1 MALEKSGLA
10 KQEKR
15 DRLSIGAVAFT
26 AVSVIIATSLLLTAY
41 IQNVREN
48 VVDRSSAYI
57 ESSVY
62 TASGISSRY
71 FSNRILVL
79 ENFAD
84 QFDGFSE
91 EEIQLKLLR
100 CCDSGLFT
108 RAAFMRGDGSAVV
121 SDGNELDAAYRS
133 VVRDAF
139 SGNSLILSSA
149 ETGKDRDVY
158 AVPVK
163 NGEDIVVGALV
174 AGSAPADLASISH
187 QSDFSILSGSFIVSE
202 SGSVLFA
209 DRECAFEAGD
219 NMLSVLES
227 TGHNVNE
234 LKTAVSRRDA
244 QGSVRAVLSGKEYL
258 ITYASM
264 DTQNWTF
271 LQTTP
276 IEPIIAAS
284 ASGSMFAPLIAL
296 IIAMVAAFLAL
307 GVYMIYFTVRAHKK
321 MREVLSESHRNFYE
335 DSVTGFDSWQKFME
349 EYDDK
354 LTNTSKGYA
363 LLSLDV
369 DKFKEV
375 NDTVG
380 FEGGNE
386 ILKKIAHV
394 LSRNIGMGDV
404 FARSSADRFYLLV
417 AYRDKEELIELMN
430 RIISDVDYQITAIR
444 IVISIGVYLIT
455 DRTVSVHTAA
465 DRADIARSSVKV
477 HKESAYRFF
486 EFSMLESIRE
496 EHFIEN
502 IMEAALER
510 HEFMVYLQPK
520 FSLDGENE
528 VTGAEALVR
537 WKHNGK
543 LLSPGQFI
551 PLFERNGFVTK
562 LDFYMFREVCRL
574 QKAWQNQGFAPKII
588 SVNMSRAHLRNP
600 EFVQDLVNFCKE
612 YEIDPKYFEIEI
624 TESAAFE
631 NIDILMAVFKQIKEA
646 GFHVSI
652 DDFGTGYSSLN
663 MLKDLPVD
671 VLKIDR
677 SFLTEDANESEN
689 ASKIIGSVV
698 SLATVLNISTI
709 CEGIETKEQ
718 ANLLSKLG
726 CNMAQGF
733 FFARPMPIEDYEKL
747 VYNLDSVKKAV

>member
-1 MALEKSGLA
+1 MALEKRALT

-15 DRLSIGAVAFT
+15 EWLSIGTVILI
-26 AVSVIIATSLLLTAY
+26 SVLVIVATSLLLTVY
-41 IQNVREN
+41 IENVREN
-48 VVDRSSAYI
+48 VVDRSAAYI
-57 ESSVY
+57 ESTVY

-71 FSNRILVL
+71 FDNRIRVL

-84 QFDGFSE
+84 QIDGSSE
-91 EEIQLKLLR
+91 EEIQTKLAR

-163 NGEDIVVGALV
+163 NGEDTVVGALV
-174 AGSAPADLASISH
+174 AGSVPADLASVSH

-202 SGSVLFA
+202 SGSVLFT

-244 QGSVRAVLSGKEYL
+244 QGSVRVVLGGKEYL

-264 DTQNWTF
+264 GIQNWTF

-296 IIAMVAAFLAL
+296 IIAVVAVFLTLA
-307 GVYMIYFTVRAHKK
+307 VYMILFKIRAHKK
-321 MREVLSESHRNFYE
+321 MSEVLSESHKHFYE

-349 EYDDK
+349 DYHDK

-386 ILKKIAHV
+386 ILRKIANI
-394 LSRNIGMGDV
+394 LSRNIGTGDF
-404 FARSSADRFYLLV
+404 FARASADRFYLLV
-417 AYRDKEELIELMN
+417 TYRDKDGLIELMN
-430 RIISDVDYQITAIR
+430 RIISDVDYQITSIR
-444 IVISIGVYLIT
+444 LVISIGVYLIT

-465 DRADIARSSVKV
+465 DRADIARSSVKE
-477 HKESAYRFF
+477 HKESIYCFF
-486 EFSMLESIRE
+486 EFSMLENIRE

-502 IMEAALER
+502 IMETALEKN
-510 HEFMVYLQPK
+510 EFMVYLQPK

-543 LLSPGQFI
+543 LLPPGQFI

-574 QKAWQNQGFAPKII
+574 QKSWQNQGLKPKII

-600 EFVQDLVNFCKE
+600 EFVQVLANYCKE

-733 FFARPMPIEDYEKL
+733 FFARPMPIEEYEKL
-747 VYNLDSVKKAV
+747 VYNLEEAKAV

>member
-1 MALEKSGLA
+1 MASEKSGLT

-15 DRLSIGAVAFT
+15 EWLSIGAVILI
-26 AVSVIIATSLLLTAY
+26 SVLFIIAALLLLNVYT
-41 IQNVREN
+41 QNMRES
-48 VVDRSSAYI
+48 VVEHSSAYI

-62 TASGISSRY
+62 TASGVSSRY
-71 FSNRILVL
+71 FSNRIRVL
-79 ENFAD
+79 ENFAG
-84 QFDGFSE
+84 QINGVTE
-91 EEIQLKLLR
+91 EEIRERLLR
-100 CCDSGLFT
+100 CCDGGLYT
-108 RAAFMRGDGSAVV
+108 KAAFVHEDGSAVV
-121 SDGNELDAAYRS
+121 SDGSELDAAYRA

-139 SGNSLILSSA
+139 SGDNLILSSVEA
-149 ETGKDRDVY
+149 SGDRDVY
-158 AVPVK
+158 VVPVK
-163 NGEDIVVGALV
+163 DGEGTVIGALV
-174 AGSAPADLASISH
+174 AGSAPADLSGISY
-187 QSDFSILSGSFIVSE
+187 QSDFSILNGNFIVGTN
-202 SGSVLFA
+202 GSVLFE
-209 DRECAFEAGD
+209 DGECIFGIGD
-219 NMLSVLES
+219 NMISILE
-227 TGHNVNE
+227 GAGNDVNE
-234 LKTAVSRRDA
+234 LKTAISRRDA
-244 QGSVRAVLSGKEYL
+244 RGRVRVVLDGEEYL
-258 ITYASM
+258 IAYSSM
-264 DTQNWTF
+264 EAQHWTF
-271 LQTTP
+271 FQATP
-276 IEPIIAAS
+276 VESIIAAS
-284 ASGSMFAPLIAL
+284 EPMFVPSVVLVIAV
-296 IIAMVAAFLAL
+296 IAVFLAL
-307 GVYMIYFTVRAHKK
+307 AVYGALFTIRAQKK
-321 MREVLSESHRNFYE
+321 MSDVLSESRKHFYE

-349 EYDDK
+349 DYTDK
-354 LTNTSKGYA
+354 MANTSKGYA
-363 LLSLDV
+363 LLSLDI

-380 FEGGNE
+380 FEGGNDV
-386 ILKKIAHV
+386 LKKIANI
-394 LSRNIGMGDV
+394 LSRNIGTGDL

-417 AYRDKEELIELMN
+417 AYRDKNGLIELMN
-430 RIISDVDYQITAIR
+430 RIISDIDYQITALR

-455 DRTVSVHTAA
+455 DRTVSVHAAA
-465 DRADIARSSVKV
+465 DRADIARSSVKE
-477 HKESAYRFF
+477 HKESIYRFF
-486 EFSMLESIRE
+486 EFSMLENIRE

-502 IMEAALER
+502 IMETALER
-510 HEFMVYLQPK
+510 NEFMVYLQPK
-520 FSLDGENE
+520 FSLDGKNE

-537 WKHNGK
+537 WKHNGT

-574 QKAWQNQGFAPKII
+574 QKSWQNQGFTPKII
-588 SVNMSRAHLRNP
+588 SVNMSRAHLRSP
-600 EFVQDLVNFCKE
+600 EFVQDLVNYCKE

-631 NIDILMAVFKQIKEA
+631 NIDILMAVFTQIKEA

-733 FFARPMPIEDYEKL
+733 FFARPMPIEEYEKL
-747 VYNLDSVKKAV
+747 VYNLDEEKAV

>member
-1 MALEKSGLA
+1 MALEKRALT

-15 DRLSIGAVAFT
+15 EWLSIGAVILI
-26 AVSVIIATSLLLTAY
+26 SVLVIVATSLLLIAY

-71 FSNRILVL
+71 FDNRIRVL
-79 ENFAD
+79 ENFAG
-84 QFDGFSE
+84 QIDGSSE
-91 EEIQLKLLR
+91 EEIQMKLAR
-100 CCDSGLFT
+100 CCGGGLFT
-108 RAAFMRGDGSAVV
+108 RAAFVRGNGSAVV
-121 SDGNELDAAYRS
+121 SDGKELDASYRT
-133 VVRDAF
+133 VVQEAF
-139 SGNSLILSSA
+139 SGNSTILSSA
-149 ETGKDRDVY
+149 ETGKERDVY
-158 AVPVK
+158 VVPVK
-163 NGEDIVVGALV
+163 NGEDTVVGAFV

-187 QSDFSILSGSFIVSE
+187 QSGFSILSGSFIVSE
-202 SGSVLFA
+202 SGSVLFT
-209 DRECAFEAGD
+209 DKECAFEAGD
-219 NMLSVLES
+219 NMLSILES

-244 QGSVRAVLSGKEYL
+244 QGSVRAVLGGEEYL

-296 IIAMVAAFLAL
+296 IIAVVAVLLTLA
-307 GVYMIYFTVRAHKK
+307 VYMILFKIRAHKK
-321 MREVLSESHRNFYE
+321 MSEVLSESHKHFYE

-349 EYDDK
+349 DYNDK

-363 LLSLDV
+363 LLSLDI

-386 ILKKIAHV
+386 ILKKIANI
-394 LSRNIGMGDV
+394 LSRNIGTDDF
-404 FARSSADRFYLLV
+404 FARASADRFYLLV
-417 AYRDKEELIELMN
+417 AYRDKDGLIELMN
-430 RIISDVDYQITAIR
+430 RIISDIDYQITTIR
-444 IVISIGVYLIT
+444 IVVSIGVYLIT

-465 DRADIARSSVKV
+465 DRADIARSSVKE
-477 HKESAYRFF
+477 HKESVYCFF
-486 EFSMLESIRE
+486 EFSMLENIRE

-502 IMEAALER
+502 IMETALER
-510 HEFMVYLQPK
+510 NEFMVYLQPK

-543 LLSPGQFI
+543 LLPPGQFI

-574 QKAWQNQGFAPKII
+574 QKSWQNQGLTPKII

-600 EFVQDLVNFCKE
+600 EFVQVLANYCKE

-733 FFARPMPIEDYEKL
+733 FFARPMPIEEYEKL
-747 VYNLDSVKKAV
+747 VYNLEEAKAV

>member
-1 MALEKSGLA
+1 MALEKSGLT

-15 DRLSIGAVAFT
+15 ERLSIGAVVIITVLFVIAAFLLLNVYT
-26 AVSVIIATSLLLTAY
+26 QNMRESVI
-41 IQNVREN
+41 EH
-48 VVDRSSAYI
+48 SSAYI

-62 TASGISSRY
+62 TSSGISSRY
-71 FSNRILVL
+71 FGNRIRVL

-84 QFDGFSE
+84 QIDGSAE
-91 EEIQLKLLR
+91 EEIRLKLAR
-100 CCDSGLFT
+100 CCDESLFT
-108 RAAFMRGDGSAVV
+108 KAAFVREDGSAVV
-121 SDGNELDAAYRS
+121 SDGNELDAAYRT
-133 VVRDAF
+133 VARDAF
-139 SGNSLILSSA
+139 SGESVILSSA
-149 ETGKDRDVY
+149 QTGRERDVY
-158 AVPVK
+158 VVPVM
-163 NGEDIVVGALV
+163 NGENTVIGALV
-174 AGSAPADLASISH
+174 AGTVPADLSGISF
-187 QSDFSILSGSFIVSE
+187 QSGFSILNGNFIVGE

-209 DRECAFEAGD
+209 DGECVFGIGD
-219 NMLSVLES
+219 NMISILENA
-227 TGHNVNE
+227 GNDVNE

-244 QGSVRAVLSGKEYL
+244 RGRVRAVLGGAEYL
-258 ITYASM
+258 IAYSSM
-264 DTQNWTF
+264 ETQNWTF
-271 LQTTP
+271 FQMTP
-276 IEPIIAAS
+276 IESIVAS
-284 ASGSMFAPLIAL
+284 SEPMFVPSVVLVIVV
-296 IIAMVAAFLAL
+296 IVVFLAL
-307 GVYMIYFTVRAHKK
+307 AVFTIFFTIRAQKK
-321 MREVLSESHRNFYE
+321 MSEVLSESRRHFYE
-335 DSVTGFDSWQKFME
+335 DSVTGFHSWQKFME
-349 EYDDK
+349 DYNDK
-354 LTNTSKGYA
+354 MANTSKGYA
-363 LLSLDV
+363 LLSLDI

-386 ILKKIAHV
+386 ILKKIADI
-394 LSRNIGMGDV
+394 LSRNIGTDDL

-417 AYRDKEELIELMN
+417 AYRDKDALIELMN
-430 RIISDVDYQITAIR
+430 RIISDIDYQITTIR

-477 HKESAYRFF
+477 HKESIYCFF
-486 EFSMLESIRE
+486 EFSMLENIRE

-502 IMEAALER
+502 IMETALER
-510 HEFMVYLQPK
+510 NEFMVYLQPK
-520 FSLDGENE
+520 FSLDGSNE

-537 WKHNGK
+537 WKHNGT

-574 QKAWQNQGFAPKII
+574 QKSWQNQGLTPKII

-600 EFVQDLVNFCKE
+600 EFVQDLVNYCKE

-631 NIDILMAVFKQIKEA
+631 NIDILMAVFTQIKEA

-698 SLATVLNISTI
+698 SLATVLNIATI
-709 CEGIETKEQ
+709 CEGIETKDQ
-718 ANLLSKLG
+718 ANLLAKLG

-733 FFARPMPIEDYEKL
+733 FFARPMPIEEYEKL
-747 VYNLDSVKKAV
+747 VYHLEKTKA

>member
-1 MALEKSGLA
+1 MALEKSGLT

-15 DRLSIGAVAFT
+15 ERLSIGAVIIITVLFVIAAFLLLNVYT
-26 AVSVIIATSLLLTAY
+26 QNMRESVI
-41 IQNVREN
+41 EH
-48 VVDRSSAYI
+48 SSAYI

-62 TASGISSRY
+62 TSSGISSRY
-71 FSNRILVL
+71 FGNRIRIL

-84 QFDGFSE
+84 QIDGSAE
-91 EEIQLKLLR
+91 EEIRLKLAR
-100 CCDSGLFT
+100 CCDESLFT
-108 RAAFMRGDGSAVV
+108 KAAYVREDGSAVV
-121 SDGNELDAAYRS
+121 SDGNELDAAYRT
-133 VVRDAF
+133 VAREAF
-139 SGNSLILSSA
+139 SGESVILSSA
-149 ETGKDRDVY
+149 ETGRERDVY
-158 AVPVK
+158 VVPVM
-163 NGEDIVVGALV
+163 NGENTVIGALV
-174 AGSAPADLASISH
+174 AGTLPADLSGISF
-187 QSDFSILSGSFIVSE
+187 QSGFSILNGNFIAGE

-209 DRECAFEAGD
+209 DEKCVFGIGD
-219 NMLSVLES
+219 NMISILENA
-227 TGHNVNE
+227 GNDVNE

-244 QGSVRAVLSGKEYL
+244 RGRVRAVLGGAEYL
-258 ITYASM
+258 IAYSSM
-264 DTQNWTF
+264 ETQNWTF
-271 LQTTP
+271 FQVTP
-276 IEPIIAAS
+276 IESIVASSEPMFVPSVILVIIV
-284 ASGSMFAPLIAL
+284 IA
-296 IIAMVAAFLAL
+296 VFLAL
-307 GVYMIYFTVRAHKK
+307 AGYTVFFMIRTQKK
-321 MREVLSESHRNFYE
+321 MNVVLSETRRHFYE
-335 DSVTGFDSWQKFME
+335 DSVTGFHSWQKFME
-349 EYDDK
+349 DYNDK
-354 LTNTSKGYA
+354 MANTSKGYA
-363 LLSLDV
+363 LLSLDI

-386 ILKKIAHV
+386 ILKKIANI
-394 LSRNIGMGDV
+394 LSRNIGTDDF

-417 AYRDKEELIELMN
+417 AYRDKDALIELMN
-430 RIISDVDYQITAIR
+430 RIISDIDYQITTIR

-465 DRADIARSSVKV
+465 DRADIARSSVKT
-477 HKESAYRFF
+477 HKESIYCFF
-486 EFSMLESIRE
+486 EFSMLENIRE

-502 IMEAALER
+502 IMETALER
-510 HEFMVYLQPK
+510 NEFMVYLQPK
-520 FSLDGENE
+520 FSLDGSNE

-537 WKHNGK
+537 WKHNGTI
-543 LLSPGQFI
+543 LSPGQFI

-574 QKAWQNQGFAPKII
+574 QKSWQNQGFTPKII

-600 EFVQDLVNFCKE
+600 EFVQDLVNYCKE

-631 NIDILMAVFKQIKEA
+631 NIDILMAVFTQIKEA

-698 SLATVLNISTI
+698 SLATVLNIATI
-709 CEGIETKEQ
+709 CEGIETKDQ
-718 ANLLSKLG
+718 ANLLAKLG

-733 FFARPMPIEDYEKL
+733 FFARPMPIEEYEKL
-747 VYNLDSVKKAV
+747 VYHLEKTKA

>member
-1 MALEKSGLA
+1 MATRKRGLT

-15 DRLSIGAVAFT
+15 ERISIGVVVI
-26 AVSVIIATSLLLTAY
+26 VSVLFVTAAFLLLNNY
-41 IQNVREN
+41 MLNMRES
-48 VVDRSSAYI
+48 VVEHSSAYI

-62 TASGISSRY
+62 ISSGITSR
-71 FSNRILVL
+71 FFENRIRVL
-79 ENFAD
+79 EGFA
-84 QFDGFSE
+84 GRLEGLTE
-91 EEIQLKLLR
+91 EEIQGSLARYCDEKL
-100 CCDSGLFT
+100 FVKT
-108 RAAFMRGDGSAVV
+108 AFVSEDGSAVV
-121 SDGNELDAAYRS
+121 SDGSELEAAYRIMAKE
-133 VVRDAF
+133 AF
-139 SGNSLILSSA
+139 EGDTMILSSA
-149 ETGKDRDVY
+149 EADGERDLYV
-158 AVPVK
+158 VPVRDG
-163 NGEDIVVGALV
+163 NDTVIGALV
-174 AGSAPADLASISH
+174 AGSAPADLSAISY
-187 QSDFSILSGSFIVSE
+187 QSGFSILNGNFIVSE
-202 SGSVLFA
+202 SGSVLFE
-209 DRECAFEAGD
+209 DGECIFGIGD
-219 NMLSVLES
+219 NMISILES
-227 TGHNVNE
+227 AGNNVNE
-234 LKTAVSRRDA
+234 LKTAVSRRDEH
-244 QGSVRAVLSGKEYL
+244 GRVRVLLGGEEYL
-258 ITYASM
+258 IAYSSM
-264 DTQNWTF
+264 GTQNWTF
-271 LQTTP
+271 FQVMP
-276 IEPIIAAS
+276 IRSIIAAS
-284 ASGSMFAPLIAL
+284 EPMFVPT
-296 IIAMVAAFLAL
+296 AMIVVITVAVFLVLA
-307 GVYMIYFTVRAHKK
+307 VYTIFFKIRAQKK
-321 MREVLSESHRNFYE
+321 VSEVLSETHKHFYE
-335 DSVTGFDSWQKFME
+335 DSVTGFGSWQKFME
-349 EYDDK
+349 DYNDK
-354 LTNTSKGYA
+354 LTSTSRSYA
-363 LLSLDV
+363 LLSLDI

-386 ILKKIAHV
+386 ILKKIANI
-394 LSRNIGMGDV
+394 LSRNIGADDL

-417 AYRDKEELIELMN
+417 AYRDKDRLIELMN
-430 RIISDVDYQITAIR
+430 RIMSDIDYQITSIR

-477 HKESAYRFF
+477 HKESVYCFF
-486 EFSMLESIRE
+486 EFSMLENIRE

-502 IMEAALER
+502 IMETALER
-510 HEFMVYLQPK
+510 NEFMVYLQPK

-543 LLSPGQFI
+543 LLPPGQFI

-574 QKAWQNQGFAPKII
+574 QKSWQNQGLTPKII

-600 EFVQDLVNFCKE
+600 EFVQNLANYCKE

-624 TESAAFE
+624 TESSAFE

-733 FFARPMPIEDYEKL
+733 FFARPMPIEEYEKL
-747 VYNLDSVKKAV
+747 VYNIEDEKAV

>member
-1 MALEKSGLA
+1 MALEKSGLTR
-10 KQEKR
+10 QVKR
-15 DRLSIGAVAFT
+15 ERLSIGAVIFI
-26 AVSVIIATSLLLTAY
+26 SVLFIIAASLLLNVYT
-41 IQNVREN
+41 QNMHES
-48 VVDRSSAYI
+48 VVEHSSAYI

-62 TASGISSRY
+62 TASGISSQY
-71 FSNRILVL
+71 FGNRIRVL
-79 ENFAD
+79 ESFAEQID
-84 QFDGFSE
+84 ASSE
-91 EEIQLKLLR
+91 EEIRLKLSR
-100 CCDSGLFT
+100 CCDQGLFT
-108 RAAFMRGDGSAVV
+108 KAAFVSESGSTVV
-121 SDGNELDAAYRS
+121 SNGNELDAAYRA

-139 SGNSLILSSA
+139 SGDSVVLSAA
-149 ETGKDRDVY
+149 ETGRERDVY
-158 AVPVK
+158 VVPVK
-163 NGEDIVVGALV
+163 NGEDAVIGALV
-174 AGSAPADLASISH
+174 AGSVPADLSEISY
-187 QSDFSILSGSFIVSE
+187 QSGFSILNGSFIASE
-202 SGSVLFA
+202 SGSVLFT
-209 DRECAFEAGD
+209 DGDCAFGTGD
-219 NMLSVLES
+219 NMISILES
-227 TGHNVNE
+227 AGNDVNE
-234 LKTAVSRRDA
+234 LKTAISRRDA
-244 QGSVRAVLSGKEYL
+244 RGRVRVVLGGEEYL
-258 ITYASM
+258 IAYSTM
-264 DTQNWTF
+264 GTQNWTF
-271 LQTTP
+271 FQVTP
-276 IEPIIAAS
+276 IESIIAAS
-284 ASGSMFAPLIAL
+284 EPMFAPTVILVIAV
-296 IIAMVAAFLAL
+296 IIVFLAL
-307 GVYMIYFTVRAHKK
+307 AIYMFFFTIRAHKK
-321 MREVLSESHRNFYE
+321 MSQVLSESRKHFYE

-349 EYDDK
+349 DYNDK
-354 LTNTSKGYA
+354 MTNTSKGYA
-363 LLSLDV
+363 LLSLDI

-386 ILKKIAHV
+386 ILKKIANI
-394 LSRNIGMGDV
+394 LSRNIETGDL

-417 AYRDKEELIELMN
+417 AYRDKDGLIELIK
-430 RIISDVDYQITAIR
+430 RIISDIDYQITSIR

-477 HKESAYRFF
+477 HKESIYCFF
-486 EFSMLESIRE
+486 EFSMLENIRE
-496 EHFIEN
+496 EHFIES
-502 IMEAALER
+502 IMDTALER
-510 HEFMVYLQPK
+510 NEFMVYLQPK

-537 WKHNGK
+537 WKHNGT

-551 PLFERNGFVTK
+551 PLFERDGFVTK

-574 QKAWQNQGFAPKII
+574 QKSWQNQGFTPKII

-600 EFVQDLVNFCKE
+600 EFVQDLANYCKE

-733 FFARPMPIEDYEKL
+733 FFARPMPIEEYEKL
-747 VYNLDSVKKAV
+747 VYNLEEAKAV

>member
-1 MALEKSGLA
+1 MALEKSGLK
-10 KQEKR
+10 KQENR
-15 DRLSIGAVAFT
+15 GRLSIGAV
-26 AVSVIIATSLLLTAY
+26 VLISVLFIIAAALLLNVYT
-41 IQNVREN
+41 QNMRESI
-48 VVDRSSAYI
+48 VEHFSEHI

-71 FSNRILVL
+71 FDNRIRVL
-79 ENFAD
+79 KSFAD
-84 QFDGFSE
+84 QFDGSSE
-91 EEIQLKLLR
+91 EEIQMRLAR
-100 CCDSGLFT
+100 CCDGGLFT
-108 RAAFMRGDGSAVV
+108 KAAFVRGDGSTVV
-121 SDGNELDAAYRS
+121 SDGSELDAAYRTL
-133 VVRDAF
+133 VQEAY
-139 SGNSLILSSA
+139 SGEELILSSA
-149 ETGKDRDVY
+149 ETGRERDVY
-158 AVPVK
+158 VVPVK
-163 NGEDIVVGALV
+163 NGEDTIVGALV
-174 AGSAPADLASISH
+174 AGSAPANLSAISY
-187 QSDFSILSGSFIVSE
+187 QSDFSILSGNFIVSE
-202 SGSVLFA
+202 SGSVLFE
-209 DRECAFEAGD
+209 DGECAFGIGDHMISILENAGND
-219 NMLSVLES
+219 
-227 TGHNVNE
+227 VNE
-234 LKTAVSRRDA
+234 LKAAISRRSA
-244 QGSVRAVLSGKEYL
+244 QGSVRAVLNGEEYL
-258 ITYASM
+258 IAYSSM

-271 LQTTP
+271 FQTTP
-276 IEPIIAAS
+276 IESIIAAS
-284 ASGSMFAPLIAL
+284 APMFVPSVVLVIAVT
-296 IIAMVAAFLAL
+296 AVFLAL
-307 GVYMIYFTVRAHKK
+307 AAYVIFFMIRAHKK

-335 DSVTGFDSWQKFME
+335 DSVTGFGSWQKFME

-354 LTNTSKGYA
+354 MTNTSKGYA
-363 LLSLDV
+363 LLSLDI

-417 AYRDKEELIELMN
+417 AYRDKDGLIELMN
-430 RIISDVDYQITAIR
+430 RIISDIDYQITALR
-444 IVISIGVYLIT
+444 IVVSIGVYLIT

-502 IMEAALER
+502 IMEEALER
-510 HEFMVYLQPK
+510 NEFMVYLQPK
-520 FSLDGENE
+520 FSLGGANE

-537 WKHNGK
+537 WRHNGK

-574 QKAWQNQGFAPKII
+574 QKVWQNQGLEPKII

-600 EFVQDLVNFCKE
+600 DFVQDLANFCKE

-747 VYNLDSVKKAV
+747 VYDLDSVKKAV